1 MLAEYK
7 MTLPLQTLE
16 TAEPAAKAV
25 LEMAKAQVGF
35 IPNMY
40 LGMANLP
47 GLLETYLAGYDAFRK
62 GATLSPA
69 EQELVFLAIS
79 RENGCDYCMSAHSM
93 LADKMS
99 KVPPAALEAVRAGV
113 PQADARLQALV
124 SFTEVMLRSRGLPRR
139 VDVEAFLKAGY
150 TERNIL
156 EILLAISVKTIS
168 NYSNHLFHTPVDD
181 MFSAYTWSA
190 SAQHAA

>member
-1 MLAEYK
+1 MLAEYQL
-7 MTLPLQTLE
+7 TLPMQTLE
-16 TAEPAAKAV
+16 TAEPAAKAM
-25 LEMAKAQVGF
+25 LEKAKAQVGF

-40 LGMANLP
+40 QGMANLP
-47 GLLETYLAGYDAFRK
+47 GLLETYLTGYDAFRK
-62 GATLSPA
+62 GSTMSSV

-93 LADKMS
+93 IADKMS
-99 KVPPAALEAVRAGV
+99 NVPAAALEAVRTGT

-124 SFTEVMLRSRGLPRR
+124 EFTQLMVRKRGLPRR

-181 MFSAYTWSA
+181 MFAAYTW
-190 SAQHAA
+190 HAPEKNAA